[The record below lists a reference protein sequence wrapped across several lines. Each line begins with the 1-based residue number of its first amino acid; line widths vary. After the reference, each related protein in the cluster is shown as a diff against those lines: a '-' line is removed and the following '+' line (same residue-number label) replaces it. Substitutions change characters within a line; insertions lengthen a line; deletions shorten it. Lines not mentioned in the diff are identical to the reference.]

1 MNKCLPRCQAV
12 DVSGIVGF
20 LVTAP
25 IRGTRCQRDK
35 MALSANRMESEGE
48 IMGNLNV
55 ANRTLAVMDNL
66 AFLRR
71 LNNECIDLIAIDP
84 PFAANETF
92 TGNPRPPISDAEFA
106 EEVALAQAHGVE
118 HNEGQGETRVHDI
131 WSWDEDVHPA
141 WKMRIEDDYPS
152 VHAVIQAVEACA
164 SENEA
169 AYIAFMAAR
178 LLECRRVLK
187 PTGSIYVHCDGHAN
201 SYLRMLMDAVFGSD
215 SYRAQITWQ
224 RTSAHNDSRT
234 FGNVSDTIL
243 FYSRQ
248 NRINVNDVRVPLD
261 SEYVERFY
269 RHEDERGKF
278 RVGDLTAAELRY
290 GETGQP
296 WREYDPNRI
305 GRHWAV
311 PMTGNYAAW
320 IESNAIPGYRDITSP
335 LARLD
340 ALDEAGFVFHPASGG
355 MPSIKRYLDSNLGQ
369 VPSDMWTDI
378 RNLSGQSA
386 ERTGYAT
393 QKPLELYERIIK
405 ASSDEG
411 DVVLDIFAG
420 CATTAVA
427 AERLGRQWVACDMA
441 YRAWT
446 MLKRRFLQ
454 NGWKMSDTTN
464 ASYDAMAKVRAALP
478 DTKAKT
484 IQTYTIGPNELPER
498 DDVDPDPHH
507 YLRQARRGARQ
518 STQSSSWSG
527 RISKDDAKQ
536 LLIRRFGPVCWGCG
550 YEPRRPNGSL
560 DETLLEVDHIRAR
573 KATQGAQGN
582 DELYN
587 LALLHRTCNGIKR
600 NQMTLEQLRE
610 HNAMNS
616 LLYVNTINELVDLYE
631 ATQFA
636 AEQIA
641 IHTAKYGLQTEL
653 TELASDA
660 PEASAPRLI

>member
-1 MNKCLPRCQAV
+1 
-12 DVSGIVGF
+12 
-20 LVTAP
+20 
-25 IRGTRCQRDK
+25 
-35 MALSANRMESEGE
+35 
-48 IMGNLNV
+48 MGNLNV

-92 TGNPRPPISDAEFA
+92 IGNPRPPISDAEFA
-106 EEVALAQAHGVE
+106 EEIALAQTHGVE

-187 PTGSIYVHCDGHAN
+187 PTGSIYLHCDSHAN
-201 SYLRMLMDAVFGSD
+201 GYLRMLMDAVFGTDNFRSV
-215 SYRAQITWQ
+215 ITW
-224 RTSAHNDSRT
+224 RRAIAHNDANRY
-234 FGNVSDTIL
+234 GNITDTLLYYANGAGYTWNGADIAEPKTAEQL
-243 FYSRQ
+243 VAAYPS
-248 NRINVNDVRVPLD
+248 
-261 SEYVERFY
+261 
-269 RHEDERGKF
+269 HDERGAH
-278 RVGDLTAAELRY
+278 RNENLTGAGATEGESGQVWRGYDVAAR
-290 GETGQP
+290 
-296 WREYDPNRI
+296 
-305 GRHWAV
+305 GRHWA
-311 PMTGNYAAW
+311 PPRASSYAQW
-320 IESNAIPGYRDITSP
+320 IDANIIPGYLQIEGVHN
-335 LARLD
+335 RLD
-340 ALDEAGFVFHPASGG
+340 ALDAAGLIHHPTRGVWPG
-355 MPSIKRYLDSNLGQ
+355 LKRYAEADRGNPPQNLILEPTGFTNYRGR
-369 VPSDMWTDI
+369 SE
-378 RNLSGQSA
+378 S
-386 ERTGYAT
+386 TGYAT
-393 QKPLELYERIIK
+393 QKPLALYERIIR
-405 ASSDEG
+405 ASSNPG

-427 AERLGRQWVACDMA
+427 AERLERQWIACDMA

-454 NGWKMSDTTN
+454 NGWKMSGTTD
-464 ASYDAMAKVRAALP
+464 ASYDAMSKVRAALP

-484 IQTYTIGPNELPER
+484 IHTNTIGPGELPKR
-498 DDVDPDPHH
+498 DDVDPVPFHR
-507 YLRQARRGARQ
+507 LPAASGRQQ
-518 STQSSSWSG
+518 TTQSSSWSG
-527 RISKDDAKQ
+527 RISKDAAKQ
-536 LLIRRFGPVCWGCG
+536 LLIERFGPVCWGCG

-560 DETLLEVDHIRAR
+560 DDTLLEVDHIRAR
-573 KATQGAQGN
+573 RATQGTQGN

-600 NQMTLEQLRE
+600 NQMTLEELRN
-610 HNAMNS
+610 HNGMNG
-616 LLYVNTINELVDLYE
+616 LLYVNTINDLVDLYE

-653 TELASDA
+653 TELAASSSE
-660 PEASAPRLI
+660 EAAPRLI